1 MSLLGNLVGA
11 LRRQWRQ
18 KWQRDHGQFGGHV
31 RGVVHVGA
39 NTGQERLI
47 YDKEGLNVLWIEPI
61 PSVFDTLVANIRA
74 LPKQRAVCALVTDRD
89 GVETPFHIA
98 NNDGKSSS
106 ILDLKHHADI
116 YPDIKFKS
124 TITLKSATLTALFA
138 REGLDPADYGALV
151 MDTQG
156 SELLVLQ
163 GALPL
168 LRGFEYIKTEVAD
181 FESYAGCC
189 QLADIDAFMRRHGYH
204 EIWRKKFSE
213 RAQGGSYFDVIYRK
227 RALRRLLRR

>member
-1 MSLLGNLVGA
+1 MSLLGNLAGA
-11 LRRQWRQ
+11 LRRQWWPKR
-18 KWQRDHGQFGGHV
+18 QRDPEHFERYV

-47 YDKEGLNVLWIEPI
+47 YDRAGLNVLWIESI
-61 PSVFDTLVANIRA
+61 PSVYETLVANIRA

-116 YPDIKFKS
+116 YPDIKFKAS
-124 TITLKSATLTALFA
+124 ITLTSTTLTTLFA
-138 REGLDPADYGALV
+138 REGVNAADYDALV

-156 SELLVLQ
+156 SELLVLE

-189 QLADIDAFMRRHGYH
+189 QLADIEAFMRRHGYS
-204 EIWRKKFSE
+204 EIWRRKFSE
-213 RAQGGSYFDVIYRK
+213 RPQGGAYYDVTYRK
-227 RALRRLLRR
+227 NALRRLLSR

>member
-18 KWQRDHGQFGGHV
+18 KLQGDHGQFGGHV

-47 YDKEGLNVLWIEPI
+47 YDKEGLKVLWIEPI

-89 GVETPFHIA
+89 DVETPFHIA

-124 TITLKSATLTALFA
+124 TITLKSTTLTALFA

-163 GALPL
+163 GAVPL
-168 LRGFEYIKTEVAD
+168 LRSFEYIKTEVAD

-189 QLADIDAFMRRHGYH
+189 QLADIDAFMRRHGYR